1 MPSRI
6 RPGFKVQ
13 ARLGPFALEQI
24 GHKNGVP
31 STSKPSEGNPK
42 RTRKVRSIITG
53 WVVSAGS
60 DSSKIRTLGGYF
72 GLTCDHHVRSLT
84 VVCNFILSFETAIFH
99 FSAWYLEIITRR
111 RSNYSTCLQ
120 LGDICLK

>member
-13 ARLGPFALEQI
+13 ARLWPFTLEQI

-60 DSSKIRTLGGYF
+60 DSSKIRNLEGTLG
-72 GLTCDHHVRSLT
+72 
-84 VVCNFILSFETAIFH
+84 
-99 FSAWYLEIITRR
+99 
-111 RSNYSTCLQ
+111 
-120 LGDICLK
+120 